1 MEGSKEKEGVGGV
14 KNSWRCNR
22 GEQKVN
28 LQVGLLQGVTGAHWG
43 VTELKGTTR

>member
-1 MEGSKEKEGVGGV
+1 MEGSKEKEGVGGEKTV
-14 KNSWRCNR
+14 GGVT

-43 VTELKGTTR
+43 VTELKGTSR